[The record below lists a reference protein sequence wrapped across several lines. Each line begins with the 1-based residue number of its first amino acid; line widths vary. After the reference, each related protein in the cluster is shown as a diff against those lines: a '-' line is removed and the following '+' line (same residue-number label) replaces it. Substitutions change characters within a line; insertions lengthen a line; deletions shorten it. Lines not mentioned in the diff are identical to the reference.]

1 VITRLKLFV
10 FKLIPPRPTF
20 AEDMT
25 EQERK
30 VMQEHVARWKDLS
43 DRGIAIVFGPVLDPK
58 GVWGVAIVEVADEAD
73 ARALASNDPTVKGG
87 VGTIEIYPMSP
98 RSIVRK

>member
-1 VITRLKLFV
+1 MRLFL
-10 FKLIPPRPTF
+10 FKLIAPRPTF

-30 VMQEHVARWKDLS
+30 VMQEHVNRWKDLS
-43 DRGIAIVFGPVLDPK
+43 DRGVAIVFGPVLDPK
-58 GVWGVAIVEVADEAD
+58 GVWGVAVVEVDDEAE
-73 ARALASNDPTVKGG
+73 AQALASNDPTVKAGLGG
-87 VGTIEIYPMSP
+87 IEIYPMGP